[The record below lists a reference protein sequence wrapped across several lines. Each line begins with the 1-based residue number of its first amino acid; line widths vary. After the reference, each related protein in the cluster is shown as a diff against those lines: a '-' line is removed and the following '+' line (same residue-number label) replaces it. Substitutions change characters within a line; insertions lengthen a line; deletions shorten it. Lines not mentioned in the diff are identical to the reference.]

1 MVLLTEVDR
10 KWFPVLG
17 FWLHWI
23 SIFITSTINSLTG
36 KDTGSLEVS
45 WIRLP
50 FHKVLVFKTIQ
61 LSKSVLSAMGN
72 ERVPSMELHSSRS
85 LPVITGFWHRCFLAS
100 KALTFSPCKSSWSFF
115 WQGIII
121 RILFRC
127 IKYCFQDRWCSQ
139 KPSATRLIGKDVL

>member
-10 KWFPVLG
+10 KSFPVSV

-36 KDTGSLEVS
+36 KDTGRLELS

-50 FHKVLVFKTIQ
+50 FHKVLVFKTIEP
-61 LSKSVLSAMGN
+61 SKSVFSAMEN
-72 ERVPSMELHSSRS
+72 ERVPSTELYSGQS
-85 LPVITGFWHRCFLAS
+85 LPVVAGFWHRHLLAS
-100 KALTFSPCKSSWSFF
+100 KALTFSPCKSSRSFF
-115 WQGIII
+115 WQGIVI
-121 RILFRC
+121 RIIFWC

-139 KPSATRLIGKDVL
+139 KPSATGLIGKDIL